1 MDLRVMAEP
10 PASMA
15 AAETDERQRLRE
27 QLDDALARE
36 RLLQLQVAQLQGEL
50 QAQLQAARPKRLP
63 RFLAA
68 ALRRAAN
75 WRARTTPRPQI
86 PHDPQQLEHAK
97 QALRAR
103 MEADLAGLLRGPQ
116 RLVFAAHE
124 SPQISILL
132 VLFNQA
138 PLTYTCLRAI
148 LANTTLPNA
157 TMKVEL
163 IIVDNASTDQTDALL
178 ARIDGAKIIRNEQ
191 NRHFLAA
198 VNQAAG
204 LAVGENLLLLNN
216 DAAIRNGALE
226 AAFDDLAEN
235 ADIGAVG
242 GMIILPDGSLQEAGS
257 IIFGDGTCA
266 GYGRGQH
273 PTLPE
278 FHFMRDVDF
287 CSGAFLLLRRSLF
300 EALDGLDTAYA
311 PAYYEETDFC
321 MRLRS
326 LGYRIVYDPRI
337 VIDHYEF
344 ASSRSSDH
352 ALALQKRNH
361 AIFLDHHR
369 AVLLA
374 EHATP
379 GTSHLLARMR
389 GPHRRVLLIEDRV
402 PFPSLGAGYPRSA
415 QMLHSLVQDGW
426 FVTLY
431 PLLFP
436 EAEWQAVQKTFSP
449 TIEVM
454 LGLGEAGLAEFL
466 KSRAEYYDRIIV
478 CRPHNMR
485 LFLQHGGADVDSRII
500 YDAEAVFSAR
510 DFLRLELEGR
520 PASKA
525 RQQAQLQAE
534 MDLVRAA
541 DTVITVSPAEH
552 ALFVDAGCDDI
563 KILGH
568 TIAPEPTQPAF
579 ASRRDFFF
587 VGALDDD
594 PSPNTDA
601 LLWFCAEI
609 RPLLDRLIGA
619 DYRLVVAGRCGAA
632 RVQALAGP
640 RVLLLGR
647 VDDITPW
654 YAQSRLF
661 IAPTRYAGGIP
672 LKILESASRGL
683 PVVATSLLGRQLG
696 WTDGDQLLLADTPAD
711 FAAACARLYSDEK
724 LWHHIRAGAL
734 AKLAIDADATVFR
747 DRLAAIMEP
756 ATRSANRRTPPAARV
771 APARTSRP
779 RSALR
784 RVRGIFSFL
793 YRNGWAGTWRR
804 LQSEWQ
810 LRLGRRDYATWIRL
824 YDTLRADDP
833 AAIKSH
839 IATFARRP
847 TFSLVLTPNAADDAA
862 LAATVRSLTGQI
874 YDQWE
879 LCVPA
884 GQALDL
890 DPRIRQGAPPTG
902 DFVLFLHAGDI
913 LRPHSLYMF
922 AAELDLDP
930 DLSLIYCDEDQ
941 IEHDTSRRF
950 NPLFKADYDSEMLR
964 GPDFLDQPCV
974 IRRDL
979 AEAVGGDFAAG
990 DLTVRVAE
998 RCDRDAIGH
1007 IPRIL
1012 IHRSALPPASAP
1024 AQQQR
1029 VVADHLRRI
1038 GIEAAVELRD
1048 CRVHVAYPLPT
1059 PPLVSVIIP
1068 TRDRVAL
1075 LRRCVQGLLSETDY
1089 PFLQIIIVD
1098 NGSVEP
1104 RSRKLLE
1111 RLALDERVKV
1121 VLYSQEFNYAAM
1133 NNLAVREADGEMIC
1147 LLNNDIAI
1155 RDPGWLR
1162 EMVSLALRP
1171 DVGAVGAKLFYAD
1184 GSVQHAGV
1192 VTGIHTVA
1200 GHIFRHAPHDAEGYA
1215 GRLQRVQSLSCV
1227 TGACMVVRRS
1237 VYLEEGGLDEINLA
1251 VSYNDVDFCLR
1262 LKARGLKVIFT
1273 PFAELDHL
1281 ESVTRGR
1288 DDSAANIDRARR
1300 EAAFMARKWGAALG
1314 HDPAYNPNLTHAA
1327 EDFSLAFPPRVGWP
1341 WRAT

>member
-1 MDLRVMAEP
+1 MRLMAEP
-10 PASMA
+10 PANLA
-15 AAETDERQRLRE
+15 AAEIDDLQTLRE
-27 QLDDALARE
+27 QLDHALARE
-36 RLLQLQVAQLQGEL
+36 RLLQLQVAGLQEEL
-50 QAQLQAARPKRLP
+50 QASRPATGRLLAR
-63 RFLAA
+63 LAA
-68 ALRRAAN
+68 VLRRASS
-75 WRARTTPRPQI
+75 WRARKRPRPEI
-86 PHDPQQLEHAK
+86 PHHPAKLEAAR

-103 MEADLAGLLRGPQ
+103 MEADLDGLLRGPQ
-116 RLVFAAHE
+116 RLVFAAPE
-124 SPQISILL
+124 SPQVSIVL

-138 PLTYTCLRAI
+138 ALTYACLRAL
-148 LANTTLPNA
+148 LANT

-163 IIVDNASTDQTDALL
+163 VIVDNASTDQTAALL
-178 ARIDGAKIIRNEQ
+178 ARIDGAKIIRNEH

-198 VNQAAG
+198 VNQAAR
-204 LAVGENLLLLNN
+204 LAIGETLLLLNN
-216 DAAIRNGALE
+216 DAAIRAGSLE
-226 AAFDDLAEN
+226 AAFADLAEG

-242 GMIILPDGSLQEAGS
+242 GMIILPNGTLQEAGS
-257 IIFGDGTCA
+257 IIFSDGTCA
-266 GYGRGQH
+266 GYGRGKS

-300 EALDGLDTAYA
+300 EALEGLDTAYA

-321 MRLRS
+321 MRLRA

-344 ASSRSSDH
+344 ASSASSDQ
-352 ALALQKRNH
+352 ALALQRRNH
-361 AIFLDHHR
+361 AIFFERHR
-369 AVLLA
+369 AVLAA
-374 EHATP
+374 EHAAPATP
-379 GTSHLLARMR
+379 HLLARMR

-415 QMLHSLVQDGW
+415 QMLQSLVQDGW

-436 EAEWQAVQKTFSP
+436 EAEWQDVEKTFSP
-449 TIEVM
+449 AIEVM

-466 KSRAEYYDRIIV
+466 KSRSDYYDRIIV

-485 LFLQHGGADVDSRII
+485 LFLQHGGASVDSRII

-520 PASKA
+520 PASKL

-568 TIAPEPTQPAF
+568 TIAAEPTQPDH
-579 ASRRDFFF
+579 ASRQDIFF

-601 LLWFCAEI
+601 LLWFCSEI
-609 RPLLDRLIGA
+609 MPLLDRLIGT
-619 DYRLVVAGRCGAA
+619 DYRLVVAGRSGAA
-632 RVQALAGP
+632 RVRALAGS
-640 RVLLLGR
+640 RVTLLGR
-647 VDDITPW
+647 VDNLTPW

-672 LKILESASRGL
+672 LKILESAARGL

-696 WTDGDQLLLADTPAD
+696 WHDGDQLMLADTPAD
-711 FAAACARLYSDEK
+711 FAAACARLYLDAQ
-724 LWHHIRAGAL
+724 LWQQIRANAL
-734 AKLAIDADATVFR
+734 KKLAIDADATVFR
-747 DRLAAIMEP
+747 DRLASIMEP
-756 ATRSANRRTPPAARV
+756 ETRSAKRQTPPAVRNV
-771 APARTSRP
+771 PAPARRAL
-779 RSALR
+779 SALR
-784 RVRGIFSFL
+784 RVRRIVPFL
-793 YRNGWAGTWRR
+793 RRNGVTGTWRR
-804 LQSEWQ
+804 LQSEWY
-810 LRLGRRDYATWIRL
+810 LRTGTRDYATWIRL

-833 AAIKSH
+833 AAIRAH
-839 IATFARRP
+839 IATFAARP
-847 TFSLVLTPNAADDAA
+847 TFSLSLIADAATPNAA
-862 LAATVRSLTGQI
+862 LAATLHALTGQL
-874 YDQWE
+874 YERWE

-884 GQALDL
+884 GRDVPQADG
-890 DPRIRQGAPPTG
+890 RIRIGTPPTG
-902 DFVLFLHAGDI
+902 DFVVALHAGDV

-930 DLSLIYCDEDQ
+930 DLAIIYCDEDQ
-941 IEHDTSRRF
+941 IEHGTSRRS
-950 NPLFKADYDSEMLR
+950 NPLFKSDYDSELLR
-964 GPDFLDQPCV
+964 GPDSLGSLCA

-979 AEAVGGDFAAG
+979 AEAADG
-990 DLTVRVAE
+990 DLGTYDFTVRVAE
-998 RCDRDAIGH
+998 RCDPGAIGH

-1012 IHRSALPPASAP
+1012 IHRSGPPPPIAP
-1024 AQQQR
+1024 LQQQR
-1029 VVADHLRRI
+1029 VVTDHLARI
-1038 GIEAAVELRD
+1038 GVDAEADVRNG
-1048 CRVHVAYPLPT
+1048 RVHVAYRLPVV
-1059 PPLVSVIIP
+1059 PLVSVIIP
-1068 TRDRVAL
+1068 TRDRIAL

-1089 PFLQIIIVD
+1089 PSLQIIIVD

-1104 RSRKLLE
+1104 RTQKMLV
-1111 RLALDERVKV
+1111 RLSHDERVKV
-1121 VLYSQEFNYAAM
+1121 VSYPQEFNYAAM
-1133 NNLAVREADGEMIC
+1133 NNLAVRQADGEMIC
-1147 LLNNDIAI
+1147 LLNNDIAM

-1162 EMVSLALRP
+1162 EMVALAMRP
-1171 DVGAVGAKLFYAD
+1171 EVGAVGAKLFYAD

-1192 VTGIHTVA
+1192 VTGIHSVA

-1215 GRLQRVQSLSCV
+1215 GRLQRTQSLSCV

-1237 VYLEEGGLDEINLA
+1237 VYLDADGLDETNLA

-1262 LKARGLKVIFT
+1262 LKARGLKIIFT

-1288 DDSAANIDRARR
+1288 DDSAENIDRARR
-1300 EAAFMARKWGAALG
+1300 EAAFMTRKWGASLG

-1341 WRAT
+1341 WRET